1 MFVNFFAMFF
11 RLSAFDNIKN
21 IETFKHVRVKT
32 KNVRKKNDNDKNR
45 IRRTGPKVR
54 QKVVTKVDI

>member
-1 MFVNFFAMFF
+1 MFVNFSAMFF
-11 RLSAFDNIKN
+11 RLSAFDNRKN
-21 IETFKHVRVKT
+21 IETFKHVRVKK